1 MSTRSNSAV
10 RSRHPRLTRAA
21 ALVFAALLLCGGAFA
36 YSVLTHEE
44 IVDLA
49 WKTEIR
55 PLLIERFP
63 GMTEDQIKEAHAYAY
78 GDQ

>member
-1 MSTRSNSAV
+1 MIRSW
-10 RSRHPRLTRAA
+10 HLRLARAA
-21 ALVFAALLLCGGAFA
+21 TLVFAVLLLCGGAFA

-49 WKTEIR
+49 WKSEIR

-63 GMTEDQIKEAHAYAY
+63 GITE
-78 GDQ
+78 